1 VCSGTVLI
9 DLLSEIS
16 GCHSGEYENDLYSEM
31 LRRVVPDKLTDV
43 LDVVTIIVTL
53 VMAAVSASET

>member
-31 LRRVVPDKLTDV
+31 LRRIVPDKL
-43 LDVVTIIVTL
+43 TIIVTL